1 MMSIMITMISVAASL
16 PILVAGQNS
25 MFLNCNITKYYS
37 LIGSPTSASKSE
49 MRDLIK
55 DTHRNTVPYTS
66 DDPDLWD
73 ALIDVDGYDS
83 DGAKKIRLIY
93 TDTETAAEPYDQGNC
108 QYWNREHL

>member
-1 MMSIMITMISVAASL
+1 MMSIMITMILAAASL

-25 MFLNCNITKYYS
+25 SMFLNCDISKYYS
-37 LIGSPTSASKSE
+37 LIGSPTSKSE
-49 MRDLIK
+49 MHDLIK
-55 DTHRNTVPYTS
+55 LTHHKTVPYTS

-73 ALIDVDGYDS
+73 ALIDVDSYDS
-83 DGAKKIRLIY
+83 NGAKKIRLIY

>member
-1 MMSIMITMISVAASL
+1 
-16 PILVAGQNS
+16 
-25 MFLNCNITKYYS
+25 MFLNCDGSTYYS
-37 LIGSPTSASKSE
+37 LIGSPILASKSE

-55 DTHRNTVPYTS
+55 DTHLNTVPYTS
-66 DDPDLWD
+66 QDPDLWD

-83 DGAKKIRLIY
+83 NGAKKIRLIY

>member
-1 MMSIMITMISVAASL
+1 MITMISAAASL

-25 MFLNCNITKYYS
+25 MFLNCDISEYYS
-37 LIGSPTSASKSE
+37 VIGRSTTPASKSE

-83 DGAKKIRLIY
+83 NGAKKIRLIY